1 MNIVGASTSGCPRR
15 HRCGTFGSLGGNDSL
30 RRTEPRPV
38 PRRRHRLQHRRLTA
52 NTTGQSF
59 EALTILTTI
68 CLAINLSVSAAMNI
82 YNRRVT
88 LRHLSYADWQLCA
101 SCRL

>member
-1 MNIVGASTSGCPRR
+1 MAQALPAALDATGAGPSVRSAATTACVAPSHGLSHAVAIGYSIVGT
-15 HRCGTFGSLGGNDSL
+15 
-30 RRTEPRPV
+30 
-38 PRRRHRLQHRRLTA
+38 TA